1 MKEQQIHLYHQ
12 KEEYIR
18 LKQRINNDEGL
29 SESNKQLILNFGKHC
44 ITKGITTHRAHKYT
58 QQLQTIAKKLD
69 QDLDKA
75 TRKDIEA
82 FIEWLDTATY
92 QRFVPKPIQTKYQQI
107 PYSESTK
114 SDYRITLKVFYKWL
128 EATKLGISVK
138 ELEMKRKE
146 PDLITF
152 FTSRTKK
159 DKQKM
164 PEELITEEEALLLIK
179 NCLNDRDKAFISTL
193 FESACRIGE
202 IATLQIKNIVFD
214 EYGCKILVNGKTG
227 ERQIRLIA
235 SAPYLKKWLNK
246 HPLSEERNA
255 PLWIDFRTKNLPSYN
270 MFRKILQKAAKRSN
284 IKKPVNPHQFRHS
297 AATLLAGKL
306 TEQQL
311 KAYGGWKPNSD
322 MVSVYV
328 HLSGRDI
335 DDAILELHGL
345 KKKTQEDKSKM
356 LPKKCEQCKTIND
369 SVNAYCEKCG
379 APLTLSAALQTDYN
393 KELSMKTMEEKM
405 KLLEEKLDNVLM
417 QK

>member
-1 MKEQQIHLYHQ
+1 MEEQEIQLYHQ
-12 KEEYIR
+12 KDGYIR
-18 LKQRINNDEGL
+18 LKERIKNNSEL
-29 SESNKQLILNFGKHC
+29 SETNKQFILNFGKYC
-44 ITKGITTHRAHKYT
+44 ISKGITIHRAHKYT
-58 QQLQTIAKKLD
+58 QQLQTIANKINK
-69 QDLDKA
+69 DLDKVI
-75 TRKDIEA
+75 RKDIET

-92 QRFVPKPIQTKYQQI
+92 QRYVPKPKKKKYQDI
-107 PYSESTK
+107 SYSESTK

-128 EATKLGISVK
+128 EATKLNISVK
-138 ELEMKRKE
+138 ELELQRKE

-164 PEELITEEEALLLIK
+164 PEELLTENEVLLLIK

-202 IATLQIKNIVFD
+202 ITTLQIKNIVFD

-227 ERQIRLIA
+227 ERQIRLIS

-246 HPLSEERNA
+246 HPLSDERNA
-255 PLWIDFRTKNLPSYN
+255 PVWIDFQTKKLPTYN
-270 MFRKILQKAAKRSN
+270 MFRKILSRAAKRSE
-284 IKKPVNPHQFRHS
+284 IKKPINPHHFRHS
-297 AATLLAGKL
+297 AATILAGKL

-345 KKKTQEDKSKM
+345 KKKTKEDKSKM
-356 LPKKCEQCKTIND
+356 LPKKCQKCNTIND
-369 SVNAYCEKCG
+369 SINIYCEKCG
-379 APLTLSAALQTDYN
+379 APLTLAAAIQTDYN
-393 KELSMKTMEEKM
+393 KELTIRTMEEKM
-405 KLLEEKLDNVLM
+405 KILEEKFDKLSL
-417 QK
+417 K